1 MDFHSPLNLAFIKKY
16 MHMSMQLIQRQEYFA
31 PDPPAHL
38 IHLHMWPWHLLPYTE
53 GFCTHSTY
61 THDFR
66 TFPFFTHGVQP
77 CLTTPLAFAH
87 PLPSNMS
94 LHLLHLLHLQHP
106 CQRVPC
112 EELRGWSACPWRRSS
127 TTWCWLP
134 AQFSEF
140 NSSYIIQSA
149 HRHCQHG
156 PLYNSYRS
164 RIHGTSLSSSGELLF
179 RRREVTGWSVRT
191 RRRF

>member
-1 MDFHSPLNLAFIKKY
+1 MNRFNSLFFFFISNGNFKQLVTSPIMDFHSPLNLAFIKKY

-31 PDPPAHL
+31 SAQMALAPPHL

-61 THDFR
+61 MHDLR

-87 PLPSNMS
+87 TLPSNMS
-94 LHLLHLLHLQHP
+94 LHLLHLQHP

-112 EELRGWSACPWRRSS
+112 EELRG
-127 TTWCWLP
+127 
-134 AQFSEF
+134 
-140 NSSYIIQSA
+140 
-149 HRHCQHG
+149 
-156 PLYNSYRS
+156 
-164 RIHGTSLSSSGELLF
+164 
-179 RRREVTGWSVRT
+179 
-191 RRRF
+191 